1 MKPNLESQIYYSDPK
16 LNLVKLIKKL
26 FVRRVLILFITAL
39 FTAYGIYYVAQIPDK
54 YTTESSFSPT
64 INENY
69 LAVNK
74 ILFPTGFHNEISQQG
89 MFDKFIQLLTSKKFH
104 EKVFIEGNYEK
115 FFNINNT
122 QIDDLTAYVES
133 KIKSIKLIRPSK
145 NQRTEALFSDKLPYK
160 IYMVGNNSE
169 GIIQYINDLVNTA
182 NIETISFVNQ
192 EIEFN
197 LNYLLDKLLNDK
209 EVLLS
214 KAKKNRMNEIIR
226 LEEKKKSELQDINLE
241 IASARLAGKLKRIN
255 EIQLLKDSAELAST
269 LLNFVK
275 TLSVSESTNGIA
287 TNNFSTMSSISP
299 NQLDFLSKIPNWY
312 QLDIK
317 SLVEKISVVE
327 RSLRD
332 KIFILESITN
342 EDLYL
347 PELVPLKKQLFITEA
362 ANANAVEILKARTKA
377 QDSAFIRQILE
388 LDFSIKKLKAI
399 SLDFIKTDS
408 SIYLVSS
415 SNIANKITPDVNFI
429 VMLFTSAGL
438 LLSILLSLVLDAFKR
453 ESELKTQ

>member
-1 MKPNLESQIYYSDPK
+1 MKPNSESQIYYSNPT
-16 LNLVKLIKKL
+16 LNLVKLIKNL
-26 FVRRVLILFITAL
+26 LVRWVLILFITAL
-39 FTAYGIYYVAQIPDK
+39 FTAFGIYHVAQIPDK

-69 LAVNK
+69 LAVNNL
-74 ILFPTGFHNEISQQG
+74 LFPTGFHNEISQEG

-115 FFNINNT
+115 LFNINNT

-133 KIKSIKLIRPSK
+133 KIKSIRLIRPSSFDA
-145 NQRTEALFSDKLPYK
+145 RFSNKFPYK

-182 NIETISFVNQ
+182 NIETISFINQ

-197 LNYLLDKLLNDK
+197 LNYLLDELSNNK

-241 IASARLAGKLKRIN
+241 ISSARLSGKLKRIN

-269 LLNFVK
+269 LLNFIK
-275 TLSVSESTNGIA
+275 TLSVSEIPKGIA
-287 TNNFSTMSSISP
+287 TNNFSTIISTDE
-299 NQLDFLSKIPNWY
+299 QLDFLSKIPNWY
-312 QLDIK
+312 QLDKK
-317 SLVEKISVVE
+317 SLLEKISVVE
-327 RSLRD
+327 RALRD
-332 KIFILESITN
+332 KIVLLESITN

-362 ANANAVEILKARTKA
+362 ANANAVKILKARTKA
-377 QDSAFIRQILE
+377 QDAAFIRQILQ

-415 SNIANKITPDVNFI
+415 SNIANKINPDVNFI

>member
-1 MKPNLESQIYYSDPK
+1 MKPNLESQIYYSNPK
-16 LNLVKLIKKL
+16 LNLVKLIKQL

-54 YTTESSFSPT
+54 YETESSFSPT

-89 MFDKFIQLLTSKKFH
+89 MFDKFIQLLTSKKFQ

-122 QIDDLTAYVES
+122 QIDDLKTYVVS

-145 NQRTEALFSDKLPYK
+145 NLRTEELFSDKPPYK

-182 NIETISFVNQ
+182 NIETISFINQ

-197 LNYLLDKLLNDK
+197 LNYLLDELLNDK
-209 EVLLS
+209 EVLLL
-214 KAKKNRMNEIIR
+214 KAQKNRKNEIIR
-226 LEEKKKSELQDINLE
+226 LEDEKKRKMQDINLQ
-241 IASARLAGKLKRIN
+241 IASERLAGKLKRLN

-269 LLNFVK
+269 LLNFII
-275 TLSVSESTNGIA
+275 TLSVSESPKGIA
-287 TNNFSTMSSISP
+287 ANNFSTIIATDE
-299 NQLDFLSKIPNWY
+299 QLDFLSKIPNWY
-312 QLDIK
+312 QLDKKSLLEKI
-317 SLVEKISVVE
+317 SLVE
-327 RSLRD
+327 RALRD
-332 KIFILESITN
+332 KIVLLESVTN

-347 PELVPLKKQLFITEA
+347 PELVPLKKQLLITET
-362 ANANAVEILKARTKA
+362 ANANAVEILKARTKTE
-377 QDSAFIRQILE
+377 DTAFLREILE
-388 LDFSIKKLKAI
+388 IDFSIKKLEAI
-399 SLDFIKTDS
+399 SLDSIKTES

-415 SNIANKITPDVNFI
+415 SNIANKIKPDVIFI

>member
-1 MKPNLESQIYYSDPK
+1 MKPNLESQIYYSNPK

-133 KIKSIKLIRPSK
+133 KIKSIKLIRPSTPDA
-145 NQRTEALFSDKLPYK
+145 RFSNKFPYK
-160 IYMVGNNSE
+160 ISMAGNNSE

-182 NIETISFVNQ
+182 NIETISFINQ

-197 LNYLLDKLLNDK
+197 LNNYIDELSNNREVALL
-209 EVLLS
+209 

-241 IASARLAGKLKRIN
+241 IASARLSGKLKRIN

-269 LLNFVK
+269 LLNFIK
-275 TLSVSESTNGIA
+275 TLSVSEIPKGIA
-287 TNNFSTMSSISP
+287 TNNFSTIISTDE
-299 NQLDFLSKIPNWY
+299 QLDFLSKIPNWY
-312 QLDIK
+312 QLDKK
-317 SLVEKISVVE
+317 SLLEKISVVE
-327 RSLRD
+327 RALRD
-332 KIFILESITN
+332 KIVLLESITN

-362 ANANAVEILKARTKA
+362 ANANAVKILKARTKA
-377 QDSAFIRQILE
+377 QDAAFIRQILQ

-415 SNIANKITPDVNFI
+415 SNIANKINPDVNFI

>member
-1 MKPNLESQIYYSDPK
+1 MKPNLESQIYYSNPK

-133 KIKSIKLIRPSK
+133 KIKSIKLIRPSTPDA
-145 NQRTEALFSDKLPYK
+145 RFSNKFPYK
-160 IYMVGNNSE
+160 ISMAGNNSE

-182 NIETISFVNQ
+182 NIETISFINQ

-197 LNYLLDKLLNDK
+197 LNYLLDELSNNK

-241 IASARLAGKLKRIN
+241 ISSARLSGKLKRIN

-269 LLNFVK
+269 LLNFIK
-275 TLSVSESTNGIA
+275 TLSVSEIPKGIA
-287 TNNFSTMSSISP
+287 TNNFSTIISTDE
-299 NQLDFLSKIPNWY
+299 QLDFLSKIPNWY
-312 QLDIK
+312 QLDKK
-317 SLVEKISVVE
+317 SLLEKISVVE
-327 RSLRD
+327 RTLRD
-332 KIFILESITN
+332 KIVLLESITN

-362 ANANAVEILKARTKA
+362 ANANAVKILKARTKA
-377 QDSAFIRQILE
+377 QDAAFIRQILQ

-415 SNIANKITPDVNFI
+415 SNIANKINPDVNFI